1 MSNGIS
7 FNQFFNNFR
16 GFMGN
21 PMQMLMQNKINIPQ
35 NMANDPNAIILDSF
49 AGSGT
54 TAHAVLNINKQDGGN
69 RKFILVEMEDY
80 ADKIT
85 AERVRRVIKGYES
98 DEKRELYSKELTL
111 KDIAN
116 GQEIMDE
123 MKDVRDEHK
132 NEFDKFETSFE
143 NNCLKLIG
151 IIKGKSEGTGG
162 DFCYYELGPEMLL
175 DGNLNEAQP
184 IEKIREYIYYTET
197 NKPLDS
203 QRVEQVGHEFF
214 LGDLDNT
221 SYYLFYKKTE
231 ITTLDFDFLATIKQ
245 PSERYVIYA
254 DNCVLSKDFLFEHN
268 ITFKKIPRDVR
279 KF

>member
-1 MSNGIS
+1 
-7 FNQFFNNFR
+7 
-16 GFMGN
+16 
-21 PMQMLMQNKINIPQ
+21 
-35 NMANDPNAIILDSF
+35 
-49 AGSGT
+49 
-54 TAHAVLNINKQDGGN
+54 
-69 RKFILVEMEDY
+69 
-80 ADKIT
+80 
-85 AERVRRVIKGYES
+85 
-98 DEKRELYSKELTL
+98 
-111 KDIAN
+111 
-116 GQEIMDE
+116 
-123 MKDVRDEHK
+123 
-132 NEFDKFETSFE
+132 
-143 NNCLKLIG
+143 
-151 IIKGKSEGTGG
+151 
-162 DFCYYELGPEMLL
+162 MLL

-231 ITTLDFDFLATIKQ
+231 ITTLDFDFLATIKH
-245 PSERYVIYA
+245 PSERSVIYA